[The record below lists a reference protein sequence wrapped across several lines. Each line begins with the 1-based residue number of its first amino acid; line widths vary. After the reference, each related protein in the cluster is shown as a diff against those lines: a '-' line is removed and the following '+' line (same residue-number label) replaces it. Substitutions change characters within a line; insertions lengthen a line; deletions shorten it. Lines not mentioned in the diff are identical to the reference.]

1 MESPGFVTADIT
13 VPAQAFENESTLRK
27 AVFLA
32 SGKSD
37 TAGQHFCILRKSLD
51 ARGRKQRY
59 HLKVAIGPLAELAQK
74 IDYQKDGLPYI
85 QNAEAVLVVGAG
97 PAGLFAALELIQLG
111 LKPIIIERGKDV
123 RARRKDLAD
132 LNKANKVN
140 PDSNYCFGE
149 GGAGT
154 YSDGKLYTRS
164 SKRGDIRKVLE
175 MMVVHGANPEILV
188 EAHPHIGTNKLP
200 PLVAAL
206 RETILSHGGEI
217 HFDTRVESLLVTNGR
232 ITGLKTAG
240 GEAFKAK
247 ALILAT
253 GHSARDIYHML
264 RRQGILIEAKPFAL
278 GFRVEHPQPLIDA
291 IQYKMKER
299 GDGLPPASYSLVH
312 QANTPLGMKGVF
324 SFCMCPGGF
333 IVPAMTAE
341 GELVI
346 NGMSPSRRNSRYA
359 NSGMVVSVDD
369 RDFKPFEKE
378 GPLAGLYFQAAAEQ
392 KAASFLP
399 GKLSAP
405 AQRLSDFVAR
415 KQTPDFPSCSY
426 QPGLHAVPLADIL
439 PAHLSEALRSGFL
452 AFEKKMKG
460 FLTREAVLVGMESR
474 TSAPVKI
481 PRDKET
487 AMHPQIEGLFPC
499 GEGAGYAGGIMSA
512 ALDGIFVAREV
523 GRFYHPR
530 G

>member
-1 MESPGFVTADIT
+1 
-13 VPAQAFENESTLRK
+13 
-27 AVFLA
+27 
-32 SGKSD
+32 
-37 TAGQHFCILRKSLD
+37 
-51 ARGRKQRY
+51 
-59 HLKVAIGPLAELAQK
+59 
-74 IDYQKDGLPYI
+74 
-85 QNAEAVLVVGAG
+85 
-97 PAGLFAALELIQLG
+97 
-111 LKPIIIERGKDV
+111 
-123 RARRKDLAD
+123 
-132 LNKANKVN
+132 
-140 PDSNYCFGE
+140 
-149 GGAGT
+149 
-154 YSDGKLYTRS
+154 
-164 SKRGDIRKVLE
+164 
-175 MMVVHGANPEILV
+175 
-188 EAHPHIGTNKLP
+188 
-200 PLVAAL
+200 
-206 RETILSHGGEI
+206 
-217 HFDTRVESLLVTNGR
+217 
-232 ITGLKTAG
+232 
-240 GEAFKAK
+240 
-247 ALILAT
+247 
-253 GHSARDIYHML
+253 
-264 RRQGILIEAKPFAL
+264 
-278 GFRVEHPQPLIDA
+278 
-291 IQYKMKER
+291 
-299 GDGLPPASYSLVH
+299 
-312 QANTPLGMKGVF
+312 
-324 SFCMCPGGF
+324 
-333 IVPAMTAE
+333 
-341 GELVI
+341 
-346 NGMSPSRRNSRYA
+346 
-359 NSGMVVSVDD
+359 MVVSVDD